1 MFINIFRKG
10 TRKLN
15 SGVETWIVQWF
26 RIQNDYGYGKAIKC
40 YQAFTD
46 KEEAE
51 SFAEIIKRA
60 NKLIGNDFK
69 TMVRIEKQISGLKE
83 AD

>member
-1 MFINIFRKG
+1 MFINIFKKG

-15 SGVETWIVQWF
+15 SGVETWVVQWF
-26 RIQNDYGYGKAIKC
+26 KIRNDYGYGKAIER

-46 KEEAE
+46 KKEAE
-51 SFAEIIKRA
+51 DFAESIKRA

-69 TMVRIEKQISGLKE
+69 TVVRIEKQISGLQE
-83 AD
+83 TD